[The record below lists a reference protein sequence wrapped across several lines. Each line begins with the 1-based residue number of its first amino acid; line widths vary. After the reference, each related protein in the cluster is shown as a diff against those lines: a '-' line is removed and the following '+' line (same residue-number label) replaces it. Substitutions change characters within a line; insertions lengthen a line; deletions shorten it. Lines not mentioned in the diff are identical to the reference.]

1 MPAHAIAASDAPTR
15 RESIQA
21 RPPAE
26 RWAVRGRQQP
36 GNGAPRVAGVFGLGG
51 RRASA
56 ALPGTDLLAAA
67 LPSPP
72 AGSGGHSSLEQRPA
86 TDVVALERDRE
97 ESRRAVAFCST
108 GVDTT
113 DRFRN
118 RRTSRPSMPAARP
131 AGSPRQKS
139 FGAKTA
145 RPRLPLRPG
154 CAGLTDIDSNATRG
168 PGSPGARV
176 RRWRRPAS
184 PPPGMGD
191 LPSIARGG
199 TRAPRWP
206 DADGR
211 GADRRAHAPTNQA
224 RGFSPVFLGIIYN
237 R

>member
-36 GNGAPRVAGVFGLGG
+36 GNGRSPGGGGV
-51 RRASA
+51 RAWRAARFRCTSG

-72 AGSGGHSSLEQRPA
+72 AGSGGHSSPEQRPA

-154 CAGLTDIDSNATRG
+154 CAGLTDIDRNATRG

-211 GADRRAHAPTNQA
+211 GADRRVHAPTNQA
-224 RGFSPVFLGIIYN
+224 REFSPEFF
-237 R
+237 